1 MFHRFFQT
9 RETPMN
15 ALPSSNATFFTR
27 LLTALALVMASC
39 SATVCGQSFVE
50 DFALMTQT
58 PASGTGNNGPA
69 NVVLS
74 SGTWVAHN
82 LSTPVG
88 STGWWGTTSTFIDPQ
103 FGGRALSA
111 GFNNVA
117 GNNLINNF
125 FMSPVLTLNN
135 GDTISF
141 ITRTFES
148 SDFPDRLSVVLSTNG
163 SSINAA
169 DFSTTLVTINPDL
182 TLGGY
187 PNQWTQFDI
196 TLSGLASP
204 NTQGRFAFNYNVTS
218 GGPLGDNSN
227 QIAVDLVSYSAIP
240 EPSVFGLAS
249 LAMVGL
255 ISTRRR
261 KS

>member
-1 MFHRFFQT
+1 MKRITT
-9 RETPMN
+9 RVLN
-15 ALPSSNATFFTR
+15 C
-27 LLTALALVMASC
+27 LLSALAIAVASC
-39 SATVCGQSFVE
+39 SITAHGQSFFE
-50 DFALMTQT
+50 DFAQMTQT
-58 PASGTGNNGPA
+58 PASGTGNSGPA
-69 NVVLS
+69 DVVLS
-74 SGTWVAHN
+74 SGTWIAHN

-88 STGWWGTTSTFIDPQ
+88 TTGWWGTTSTALNPQ

-135 GDTISF
+135 GDTISL

-148 SDFPDRLSVVLSTNG
+148 SDFPDRLRVVLSTNG

-169 DFSTTLVTINPDL
+169 DFSTTLLSINEAL
-182 TLGGY
+182 TVGGY

-196 TLSGLASP
+196 TLSGLAP

-227 QIAVDLVSYSAIP
+227 QIAVDVVSYTAIP
-240 EPSVFGLAS
+240 EPGVFGFGSIAL
-249 LAMVGL
+249 LGL
-255 ISTRRR
+255 ISARRR
-261 KS
+261 KC

>member
-1 MFHRFFQT
+1 
-9 RETPMN
+9 MN
-15 ALPSSNATFFTR
+15 ALPPLNATFLTR
-27 LLTALALVMASC
+27 LLTTLALVTVSC
-39 SATVCGQSFVE
+39 SATVCAQSFVE
-50 DFALMTQT
+50 DFAQMTQT
-58 PASGTGNNGPA
+58 PASGTGNSGPA
-69 NVVLS
+69 DVVLS
-74 SGTWVAHN
+74 SGTWIAHN

-88 STGWWGTTSTFIDPQ
+88 STGWWGTTSTAINPQ

-135 GDTISF
+135 GDTISV

-148 SDFPDRLSVVLSTNG
+148 SDFPDRLRVVLSTSG

-169 DFSTTLVTINPDL
+169 DFSTTLLSINEEL

-196 TLSGLASP
+196 TLSGLAP

-227 QIAVDLVSYSAIP
+227 QIGIDLVSYTAIP

-255 ISTRRR
+255 ISNRRR